1 MRLPLFIA
9 NRYLLAKKSHN
20 LINIITW
27 ISILGISVASFA
39 LIVVLSAFNG
49 LEKVITE
56 MNNRLAPDLQI
67 TAEKGKTIDLKAF
80 PMEALKDVEGVEY
93 VVPTLTEDA
102 LFRVDEKHHIG
113 QVKGVGLEYERMER
127 FGEVIMGNNRIANA
141 AEQNS
146 NLADQKKF
154 VLSEG
159 EVNFAI
165 PGAGVAWYLG
175 MNAYD
180 PYSLMR
186 VYVPKR
192 GNASMMSLEN
202 GFNSEV
208 LTVRSVF
215 STEQEQ
221 DEELVLVPYAWLANL
236 LELEDKA
243 NAVELFVDA
252 KADLGKLRKAVKAL
266 VGPGFAV
273 KNQQEQQATLY
284 KVMRSEKWA
293 VYVILT
299 FILILATFNVVG
311 SLSMLM
317 IDKRKD
323 TQILKSMGADKPL
336 IQRIFMNEGLLIA
349 VAGGLIGLLLGILL
363 VVLQQKFGFVKF
375 GTGGNYVVDAYP
387 VLLKLKDVLLIF
399 ATIVVIGGTSAFLTV
414 RHALR
419 RDAFLSDSSVQ

>member
-27 ISILGISVASFA
+27 ISILGISVGSFA

-49 LEKVITE
+49 LEKVISS
-56 MNNRLAPDLQI
+56 MNSRLTPDLQI
-67 TAEKGKTIDLKAF
+67 APTKGKTIDLTAF
-80 PMEALKDVEGVEY
+80 PLGQLKEIQGVEY
-93 VVPTLTEDA
+93 VVPTITEDA
-102 LFRVDEKHHIG
+102 LFRANDKQHIG
-113 QVKGVGLEYERMER
+113 QVKGVGHEYQNIDRLNEII
-127 FGEVIMGNNRIANA
+127 FGSEGL
-141 AEQNS
+141 Q
-146 NLADQKKF
+146 LADDEEH
-154 VLSEG
+154 S
-159 EVNFAI
+159 FAV

-175 MNAYD
+175 INAYN
-180 PYSLMR
+180 PYAMVR

-192 GNASMMSLEN
+192 GNASLMSLEN
-202 GFNSEV
+202 SFNSDV

-221 DEELVLVPYAWLANL
+221 DEKLVLVPFEWLSEL
-236 LELEDKA
+236 LEYENKA
-243 NAVELFVDA
+243 NNVELFILPNADA
-252 KADLGKLRKAVKAL
+252 NKIKKAVRA
-266 VGPGFAV
+266 VIGEDFTV
-273 KNQQEQQATLY
+273 KNQQEQQETLY
-284 KVMRSEKWA
+284 RIMRSEKWA

-323 TQILKSMGADKPL
+323 TEILKSMGADNRL
-336 IQRIFMNEGLLIA
+336 IQKIFMNEGLLIS
-349 VAGGLIGLLLGILL
+349 VAGGIIGLLLGIIL
-363 VVLQQKFGFVKF
+363 VLLQQQFGFVKF

-399 ATIVVIGGTSAFLTV
+399 ATILVVGCTSAFLTV
-414 RHALR
+414 RHAMRKENESLK
-419 RDAFLSDSSVQ
+419 AN

>member
-27 ISILGISVASFA
+27 ISILGISVGSFA

-49 LEKVITE
+49 LEKVISS
-56 MNNRLAPDLQI
+56 MNNRLTPDLQI
-67 TAEKGKTIDLKAF
+67 AAVKGKTIDLTAF
-80 PMEALKDVEGVEY
+80 PLGQLKEIQGVEL
-93 VVPTLTEDA
+93 VIPTITEDA
-102 LFRVDEKHHIG
+102 LFRANDKQHIG
-113 QVKGVGLEYERMER
+113 QVKGVGLEYQDIARLNE
-127 FGEVIMGNNRIANA
+127 IIYGNDGL
-141 AEQNS
+141 Q
-146 NLADQKKF
+146 LADEDEH
-154 VLSEG
+154 S
-159 EVNFAI
+159 FAV

-175 MNAYD
+175 INAYN
-180 PYSLMR
+180 PYAMLR

-202 GFNSEV
+202 SFNSDV
-208 LTVRSVF
+208 LNVRSVF

-221 DEELVLVPYAWLANL
+221 DEKLVIVPFDWLSEL
-236 LELEDKA
+236 LEYEDKA
-243 NAVELFVDA
+243 SNVELFVA
-252 KADLGKLRKAVKAL
+252 QYADINKVKKEVKAAI
-266 VGPGFAV
+266 GEDFTV
-273 KNQQEQQATLY
+273 KNQQEQQETLY
-284 KVMRSEKWA
+284 RIMRSEKWA

-323 TQILKSMGADKPL
+323 TEILKSMGADKHL
-336 IQRIFMNEGLLIA
+336 IQRIFLNEGLLIS
-349 VAGGLIGLLLGILL
+349 VAGGIIGLLLGIIL
-363 VVLQQKFGFVKF
+363 VLLQQKFGFVKF

-399 ATIVVIGGTSAFLTV
+399 ATILAVSCTSAFLTV
-414 RHALR
+414 RHAMR
-419 RDAFLSDSSVQ
+419 KEVKI

>member
-27 ISILGISVASFA
+27 ISILGISVGSFA

-49 LEKVITE
+49 LEKVISS
-56 MNNRLAPDLQI
+56 MNSRLTPDLQI
-67 TAEKGKTIDLKAF
+67 APTKGKTIDLTAF
-80 PMEALKDVEGVEY
+80 PLGQLKEIQGVEY
-93 VVPTLTEDA
+93 VVPTITEDA
-102 LFRVDEKHHIG
+102 LFRANDKQHIG
-113 QVKGVGLEYERMER
+113 QVKGVGLEYQNIDRLNEIV
-127 FGEVIMGNNRIANA
+127 FGSEGL
-141 AEQNS
+141 Q
-146 NLADQKKF
+146 LADDEEH
-154 VLSEG
+154 S
-159 EVNFAI
+159 FAV

-175 MNAYD
+175 INAYN
-180 PYSLMR
+180 PYAMVR

-192 GNASMMSLEN
+192 GNASLMSLEN
-202 GFNSEV
+202 SFNSDV

-221 DEELVLVPYAWLANL
+221 DEKLVLVPFEWLSEL
-236 LELEDKA
+236 LEYENKA
-243 NAVELFVDA
+243 NNVELFILPNADA
-252 KADLGKLRKAVKAL
+252 NKIKKAVQA
-266 VGPGFAV
+266 VMGEGFTV
-273 KNQQEQQATLY
+273 KNQQEQQETLY
-284 KVMRSEKWA
+284 RIMRSEKWA

-323 TQILKSMGADKPL
+323 TEILKSMGADNRL
-336 IQRIFMNEGLLIA
+336 IQKIFMNEGLLIS
-349 VAGGLIGLLLGILL
+349 VAGGIIGLLLGIIL
-363 VVLQQKFGFVKF
+363 VLLQQQFGFVKF

-399 ATIVVIGGTSAFLTV
+399 ATILVVGCTSAFLTV
-414 RHALR
+414 RHAMRKENESLK
-419 RDAFLSDSSVQ
+419 AN

>member
-27 ISILGISVASFA
+27 ISILGISVGSFA

-49 LEKVITE
+49 LEKVISS
-56 MNNRLAPDLQI
+56 MNNRLTPDLQI
-67 TAEKGKTIDLKAF
+67 AAVKGKTIDLTAF
-80 PMEALKDVEGVEY
+80 PLGQLKDTQGVDY
-93 VVPTLTEDA
+93 VIPTITEDA
-102 LFRVDEKHHIG
+102 LFRANDKQHIG
-113 QVKGVGLEYERMER
+113 QVKGVGLEYQSIGRLNEIV
-127 FGEVIMGNNRIANA
+127 FGDGDL
-141 AEQNS
+141 Q
-146 NLADQKKF
+146 
-154 VLSEG
+154 LSDG
-159 EVNFAI
+159 EYDFAV

-175 MNAYD
+175 INAYN
-180 PYSLMR
+180 PYAMVR

-192 GNASMMSLEN
+192 GNASLMSLEN
-202 GFNSEV
+202 SFNSDV

-221 DEELVLVPYAWLANL
+221 DEKLVLVPFDWLSDL
-236 LELEDKA
+236 LEYENKATNVEVFTAA
-243 NAVELFVDA
+243 NADIN
-252 KADLGKLRKAVKAL
+252 KVKKSVAAII
-266 VGPGFAV
+266 GEDFAV
-273 KNQQEQQATLY
+273 KNQQEQQETLY
-284 KVMRSEKWA
+284 KIMRSEKWA

-323 TQILKSMGADKPL
+323 TEILKSMGADNRL
-336 IQRIFMNEGLLIA
+336 IQKIFMHEGLLIS
-349 VAGGLIGLLLGILL
+349 VAGGLIGLLLGIIL
-363 VVLQQKFGFVKF
+363 VLLQQRFGFVKF

-399 ATIVVIGGTSAFLTV
+399 ATILVVGCTSAFLTV
-414 RHALR
+414 RHAMR
-419 RDAFLSDSSVQ
+419 KTQSNSSNQ

>member
-27 ISILGISVASFA
+27 ISILGISVGSFA

-49 LEKVITE
+49 LEKVISS
-56 MNNRLAPDLQI
+56 MNNRLTPDLQI
-67 TAEKGKTIDLKAF
+67 SAVKGKTIDLAAF
-80 PMEALKDVEGVEY
+80 PLGQLKDIQGVDY
-93 VVPTLTEDA
+93 VIPTITEDA
-102 LFRVDEKHHIG
+102 LFRANDKQHIG
-113 QVKGVGLEYERMER
+113 QVKGVGVEYQEIERV
-127 FGEVIMGNNRIANA
+127 GEIVYGDNGF
-141 AEQNS
+141 
-146 NLADQKKF
+146 L
-154 VLSEG
+154 LSDG
-159 EVNFAI
+159 EYDFAV

-175 MNAYD
+175 INAYN
-180 PYSLMR
+180 PYAMVR

-192 GNASMMSLEN
+192 GNASLMSLEN
-202 GFNSEV
+202 SFNSDV

-221 DEELVLVPYAWLANL
+221 DEKLVLVPFNWLSEL
-236 LELEDKA
+236 LEYENKA
-243 NAVELFVDA
+243 SNVELFTAPNVDIN
-252 KADLGKLRKAVKAL
+252 KVKKEVKAII
-266 VGPGFAV
+266 GEEFSV
-273 KNQQEQQATLY
+273 KNQQEQQETLY
-284 KVMRSEKWA
+284 RIMRSEKWA

-323 TQILKSMGADKPL
+323 TEILKSMGADNRL
-336 IQRIFMNEGLLIA
+336 IQKIFMNEGLLIS
-349 VAGGLIGLLLGILL
+349 VAGGIIGLLLGIIL
-363 VVLQQKFGFVKF
+363 VLLQQQFGFVKF

-399 ATIVVIGGTSAFLTV
+399 ATILVVGCTSAFLTV
-414 RHALR
+414 RHAMRKETASLK
-419 RDAFLSDSSVQ
+419 AN

>member
-27 ISILGISVASFA
+27 ISILGISVGSFA

-49 LEKVITE
+49 LEKVISS
-56 MNNRLAPDLQI
+56 MNNRLTPDLQI
-67 TAEKGKTIDLKAF
+67 AAVKGKTIDLTAF
-80 PMEALKDVEGVEY
+80 PLGQLKDIQGVDY
-93 VVPTLTEDA
+93 VIPTITEDA
-102 LFRVDEKHHIG
+102 LFRANDKQHIG
-113 QVKGVGLEYERMER
+113 QVKGVGLEYQNIARLNE
-127 FGEVIMGNNRIANA
+127 IIYGNDGL
-141 AEQNS
+141 Q
-146 NLADQKKF
+146 LADEDEH
-154 VLSEG
+154 S
-159 EVNFAI
+159 FAV

-175 MNAYD
+175 INTHD
-180 PYSLMR
+180 PYAMVR

-202 GFNSEV
+202 SFNSDV
-208 LTVRSVF
+208 LNVRSVF

-221 DEELVLVPYAWLANL
+221 DEKLVLVSFDWLSEL
-236 LELEDKA
+236 LEYENKA
-243 NAVELFVDA
+243 SNVELFVA
-252 KADLGKLRKAVKAL
+252 QNADINKVKKEVKATI
-266 VGPGFAV
+266 GEDFIV
-273 KNQQEQQATLY
+273 KNQQEQQETLY
-284 KVMRSEKWA
+284 RIMRSEKWA

-299 FILILATFNVVG
+299 FILVLATFNVDG

-323 TQILKSMGADKPL
+323 TEILKSMGADNRL
-336 IQRIFMNEGLLIA
+336 IQKIFLNEGLLIS
-349 VAGGLIGLLLGILL
+349 VAGGLIGLLLGIVL
-363 VVLQQKFGFVKF
+363 VLLQQQFGFVKF

-399 ATIVVIGGTSAFLTV
+399 ATILAVGCTSAFLTV

-419 RDAFLSDSSVQ
+419 KEVKV

>member
-27 ISILGISVASFA
+27 ISILGISVGSFA

-49 LEKVITE
+49 LEKVISS
-56 MNNRLAPDLQI
+56 MNNRLTPDLQI
-67 TAEKGKTIDLKAF
+67 SAVKGKTIDLTAF
-80 PMEALKDVEGVEY
+80 PLGQLKSIQGVDY
-93 VVPTLTEDA
+93 VIPTIIEDA
-102 LFRVDEKHHIG
+102 LFRANDKQHIG
-113 QVKGVGLEYERMER
+113 QVKGVGVEYQEIDRIDEIV
-127 FGEVIMGNNRIANA
+127 FGENDF
-141 AEQNS
+141 Q
-146 NLADQKKF
+146 
-154 VLSEG
+154 LSDG
-159 EVNFAI
+159 EYDFAV

-175 MNAYD
+175 INVYD
-180 PYSLMR
+180 PYAMVR

-192 GNASMMSLEN
+192 GNASLMSLEN
-202 GFNSEV
+202 SFNSDV

-221 DEELVLVPYAWLANL
+221 DEKLVLVPFDWLSEL
-236 LELEDKA
+236 LEYEN
-243 NAVELFVDA
+243 NASNVELFTTPDA
-252 KADLGKLRKAVKAL
+252 DMNKVKKEVKSI
-266 VGPGFAV
+266 VGEEFTV
-273 KNQQEQQATLY
+273 KNQQEQQETLY
-284 KVMRSEKWA
+284 RIMRSEKWA

-323 TQILKSMGADKPL
+323 TEILKSMGADNRL
-336 IQRIFMNEGLLIA
+336 IQKIFLNEGLLIS
-349 VAGGLIGLLLGILL
+349 VAGGIIGLLLGIIL
-363 VVLQQKFGFVKF
+363 VLLQQQFGFVKF

-387 VLLKLKDVLLIF
+387 VLLKMKDVLLIF
-399 ATIVVIGGTSAFLTV
+399 ATILAVGCTSAFLTV

-419 RDAFLSDSSVQ
+419 KRGSGDL